1 MKVIGLTGSIAMGKT
16 VTSELFAGRG
26 VAVFSS
32 DAAVHRLY
40 ATGGEGVAAIGKICP
55 QAIIDGAVH
64 RGHLQDAIAR
74 DDSLLERVEA
84 AIHPLVRQ
92 AEATFLAAERAK
104 GTRLALVDIPLLF
117 ETGRQTDFDAIVV
130 ATASCSVQR
139 ARALARP
146 GMTAE
151 RLEHILSRQLPDTEK
166 RKRADFIV
174 DTGEGLE
181 NARHQV
187 DAIVDKLLK

>member
-16 VTSELFAGRG
+16 VTGDLFAGRG

-40 ATGGEGVAAIGKICP
+40 ARGGEGVAAIGKICP
-55 QAIIDGAVH
+55 QAIIDGAVD

-74 DDSLLERVEA
+74 DDSLLGRMEA

-92 AEATFLAAERAK
+92 AEAAFLAAERAK

-117 ETGRQTDFDAIVV
+117 ETGRQTDFDAVVV
-130 ATASCSVQR
+130 ATAPASVQR

-151 RLEHILSRQLPDTEK
+151 RLEPILSRQLPDTEK

-181 NARHQV
+181 NARRQV